1 MMEIRRIRVGMMG
14 MQVIRVAMWGIGVG
28 MHRVRVGMREI
39 ANRNKGNYDENVRIG
54 LEMMNKKC
62 GER

>member
-1 MMEIRRIRVGMMG
+1 MEIQRIRVRMMG
-14 MQVIRVAMWGIGVG
+14 MQVIRVAMWGIAVG
-28 MHRVRVGMREI
+28 MHRFRVAMREI
-39 ANRNKGNYDENVRIG
+39 ASRNKGNYDENVRIG